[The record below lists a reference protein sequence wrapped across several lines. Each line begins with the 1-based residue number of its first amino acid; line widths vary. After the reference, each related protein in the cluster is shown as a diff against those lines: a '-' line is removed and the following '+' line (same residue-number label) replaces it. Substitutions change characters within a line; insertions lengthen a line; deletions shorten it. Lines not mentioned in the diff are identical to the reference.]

1 MSEIEKKIREII
13 NNNLSE
19 DIFKDAYEIIKDE
32 NLFNLGLDS
41 LNIVKFM
48 IAIEDEYNI
57 SFCSFINICWRIF
70 WIWIFKFSKFWYIIH
85 ILHSPFKFYFLLI
98 AL

>member
-1 MSEIEKKIREII
+1 MSEIEKKIRDII
-13 NNNLSE
+13 NNDLSE

-57 SFCSFINICWRIF
+57 VFEDEEIMSESWKNIASIEQ
-70 WIWIFKFSKFWYIIH
+70 
-85 ILHSPFKFYFLLI
+85 LI
-98 AL
+98 KNKI

>member
-1 MSEIEKKIREII
+1 MNEIEKKIRDII
-13 NNNLSE
+13 NNNLSK

-57 SFCSFINICWRIF
+57 VFEDEEIKSENWKNIENIE
-70 WIWIFKFSKFWYIIH
+70 K
-85 ILHSPFKFYFLLI
+85 LI
-98 AL
+98 KNKI